1 MTSEGRESIE
11 QYGKRYLR
19 RLHDLLE
26 QLDFEALNDV
36 VQALERAREQ
46 GSAVY
51 IMGNG
56 GSASTATHMAQDL
69 AFGTRRRSGPRL
81 RALSLTDNAAYLSA
95 CANDIGYENV
105 FEQQLRSLMQPGDVV
120 LAISASGNSPNVVR
134 AVDYANEHGGE
145 TIAFVGFDGGKL
157 KQRCKYVVHAASEAG
172 EYGPVEDVHMIL
184 DHLITA
190 YLVDAG

>member
-1 MTSEGRESIE
+1 LTPEGRGSIE
-11 QYGKRYLR
+11 AFGTRYLQ
-19 RLHDLLE
+19 RLQDLLNK
-26 QLDFEALNDV
+26 LDFDALEAV
-36 VQALERAREQ
+36 VQVLERAREQ
-46 GSAVY
+46 GKAVY

-69 AFGTRRRSGPRL
+69 AFGTRTRSGPRM
-81 RALSLTDNAAYLSA
+81 RALSLTDNTAYLSA

-134 AVDYANEHGGE
+134 AVDYANEQGGE

-157 KQRCKYVVHAASEAG
+157 KQRCKYVVHAASKPG

-190 YLVDAG
+190 YLVDGG